1 MHTYCMYTYYRVL
14 KLQFNVSFVTSMT
27 NSMQFFFFMITN
39 YLLVLYNNELFIIY
53 TININIYHLIHNPSP
68 RFYK

>member
-27 NSMQFFFFMITN
+27 NSMQFFFFYDNELFISFI
-39 YLLVLYNNELFIIY
+39 YNNELFIIY
-53 TININIYHLIHNPSP
+53 TTI
-68 RFYK
+68 